1 MPKQPSAPVGAPAA
15 ATPAAPP
22 DLQALVAAEVERQMH
37 GLRAEVDALR
47 ERTVGNRA
55 TLVVFSGDLDRV
67 MAALVIATG
76 AGAMGMDV
84 SMFFTFWGLTA
95 LKKGRRLDGKNLLE
109 KAFAAMTPAGIGG
122 LPVSRLNFA
131 GAGARMLRQM
141 MKQKDVVSVE
151 ELFEVA
157 RESGVR
163 LVACTM
169 SMDVMG
175 IQPDE
180 LVDGL
185 ELGGVATYLGDAA
198 DSKVTL
204 FV

>member
-1 MPKQPSAPVGAPAA
+1 
-15 ATPAAPP
+15 
-22 DLQALVAAEVERQMH
+22 
-37 GLRAEVDALR
+37 
-47 ERTVGNRA
+47 
-55 TLVVFSGDLDRV
+55 
-67 MAALVIATG
+67 
-76 AGAMGMDV
+76 
-84 SMFFTFWGLTA
+84 
-95 LKKGRRLDGKNLLE
+95 
-109 KAFAAMTPAGIGG
+109 MTPAGIGG